1 MGAEGFDLSAL
12 SSISPEAIS
21 SAIGQISQH
30 PEILSVIGSVLGG
43 QTGGGEPSQDKSDA
57 TAFAPVSASPSELHQ
72 KSSDVLGAFAPILSA
87 IGGNVKKSPKDA
99 HRDALLCA
107 LKPYLNEGRQSF
119 IDNVMKLS
127 QFGDLFKLIK

>member
-43 QTGGGEPSQDKSDA
+43 QTGGGEPSQPESDA
-57 TAFAPVSASPSELHQ
+57 SASVSPSESHQ
-72 KSSDVLGAFAPILSA
+72 KSSDILGAFAPVLSA

-119 IDNVMKLS
+119 IDNVIKLS